1 MMELNLLKKTF
12 RWLSLSLIVLVAS
25 FQYNFASANAVTM
38 VSMKDNPIIEE
49 LRLRVPSQ
57 YKENWINAEKEV
69 WEPWLTNKKGFL
81 GREIFY
87 NREKEEALVLV
98 KWASKS
104 LWKSISVKEVSEIQ
118 SIFEENVKN
127 DLKLDRN
134 PFELIYEGELY
145 VQK

>member
-1 MMELNLLKKTF
+1 MEFKFLKKAF
-12 RWLSLSLIVLVAS
+12 RWISLVILVLVTG
-25 FQYNFASANAVTM
+25 FQYNFASASDLTM
-38 VSMKDNPIIEE
+38 VNMKDDPIIEE

-57 YKENWINAEKEV
+57 YKDNWINAEKKV
-69 WEPWLTNKKGFL
+69 WEPWLANKKGFL

-87 NREKEEALVLV
+87 NKQKEEALVLV
-98 KWASKS
+98 KWAKKS

-134 PFELIYEGELY
+134 PFELIDEGELY
-145 VQK
+145 VQG